1 MIKSREK
8 VGGLAHHTMDI
19 EDNSH
24 RSQLPQPV
32 TKAISPER
40 ILSDVTD
47 SQKNAHIKLCYAP
60 STNLKHKITPFGEPD
75 AKRKTLLS
83 RLADSRSNAIM
94 MPSSA
99 RQPLKGIPQGR
110 SKSNTNRGNMSLS
123 NFSRLASEPPRNS
136 KNSGFSCSVGPE
148 SRPVSLYAKS
158 HMSKKLSQST
168 STRPTVNFPRP
179 RPATSAGNHEPEEQ
193 SKCAREE
200 WDVQGRL
207 QTMEAQFIEIRETM
221 KGASLDKKGLE
232 ESVALLKTRNAEL
245 ESLRCQ
251 LSLTNQSLQSELDSM
266 RHKYGISQQSLSDMT
281 KSLDD
286 QIRSQRIEMENLRWE
301 NRNEVEKIRRENS
314 EEIDSLSRLH
324 RDQLRESERKKL
336 LEQEES
342 IREIERRNNALLEE
356 EKAKNLAEIQL
367 MERKLTSESNNLD
380 LTLQHKDREIMDLK
394 SELDKIK
401 GDLEREQTLKTNA
414 LNEMDALKEAIRKTN
429 LENATTV
436 HSMEHTLTSLR
447 SRILFLESGSKAQ
460 SDSFADMESRL
471 EEAIESAKESQRKLI
486 KEESLRR
493 FLFNQVQELKGNIRV
508 MCRVRPV
515 LNNNEGEAACLRIPD
530 EDKHS
535 RELELAG
542 KEEKTSLGTISKKI
556 HSFTFDRVFGPNSQ
570 NHEIFEEISQL
581 VQSALDGYNV
591 CIFCYGQTGS
601 GKTHTMSSP
610 DGMIPRA
617 AQQIY
622 KTATEL
628 REKGWTY
635 KIEGNF
641 IEVYNEEIH
650 DLLGNHKEHD
660 KKKHEIRHD
669 DQKKQTTVT
678 GLNTVKLDSPDSVES
693 ILKDAAGNRSVAATK
708 SNERSSRS
716 HSVFI
721 LKLVGHNSTTG
732 ESCEGTLNLVDL
744 AGSERL
750 KQSGAEG
757 ERKKETQSIN
767 KSLSCLSDVIGALGQ
782 GKEGTH
788 IPYRNSKL
796 TYLLQYSLGGNSKT
810 LMFVMTSPLEAH
822 VSETLT
828 SLKFATKVHN
838 THIGTAKKTKK
849 LLNES

>member
-1 MIKSREK
+1 
-8 VGGLAHHTMDI
+8 MDI

-94 MPSSA
+94 MPGSA

-110 SKSNTNRGNMSLS
+110 SKSSTNRSNMSLS
-123 NFSRLASEPPRNS
+123 SFSRLASEPPRNS
-136 KNSGFSCSVGPE
+136 KSSGLSCSVGPE
-148 SRPVSLYAKS
+148 SRPASLYAKS
-158 HMSKKLSQST
+158 HVSKKLSQST
-168 STRPTVNFPRP
+168 STRPTANFPRP
-179 RPATSAGNHEPEEQ
+179 RPATSAGSHEPEFDR
-193 SKCAREE
+193 SKCTREE

-207 QTMEAQFIEIRETM
+207 QTMEAQFMEIRETM

-251 LSLTNQSLQSELDSM
+251 LSLSNQSLQSELDSM
-266 RHKYGISQQSLSDMT
+266 RHKYGISQQSLLDMT

-301 NRNEVEKIRRENS
+301 NRNEVEKIRRENT

-336 LEQEES
+336 LEHEES
-342 IREIERRNNALLEE
+342 IREIERRNNAILEK
-356 EKAKNLAEIQL
+356 EKARNLAEIQL
-367 MERKLTSESNNLD
+367 MEQKLTSESNNLD
-380 LTLQHKDREIMDLK
+380 LTLQNKDREIMDLK
-394 SELDKIK
+394 SELDKTK
-401 GDLEREQTLKTNA
+401 GDLERERTLKT
-414 LNEMDALKEAIRKTN
+414 DALHEIDAMKEVIRKTN

-515 LNNNEGEAACLRIPD
+515 LNNHEGEAACLRIPD

-641 IEVYNEEIH
+641 VEVYNEEIH

-822 VSETLT
+822 VTETLT